1 MLMGPSY
8 ATPIALDRAG
18 LTLKDM
24 DVIDMHEAFAA
35 QVLCNVKAF
44 ASKEFAADKLGRKDA
59 IGEIDDAK
67 LNVHGGSIAIGH
79 PFAATGARMVTTVLN
94 ELRRR
99 KGRYGLATA
108 CAAGGL
114 GAAIVVEVDP

>member
-1 MLMGPSY
+1 
-8 ATPIALDRAG
+8 
-18 LTLKDM
+18 
-24 DVIDMHEAFAA
+24 
-35 QVLCNVKAF
+35 VKAF
-44 ASKEFAADKLGRKDA
+44 ASKEFAANKLGRGAA

-79 PFAATGARMVTTVLN
+79 PFAATGARMVTTVLS
-94 ELRRR
+94 ELKRR